1 MRRLAWTL
9 GCAAAA
15 VVVAAAATVGA
26 APRAPLWDVSGRWD
40 SSAEYLVLKQR
51 HDGRVAITVHHTCVP
66 GHIERGAGRLTGDH
80 LTGRVVPAHQP
91 PPAPCARFADIDLR
105 VSPDG
110 RRLVGRFRTDR
121 MAGPISYDARRPAR
135 SLVRFRPAIVPR
147 GRRVQ
152 VLLRARP
159 ALPAGATASVRLCA
173 AADCTTRSG
182 RWGPLFAR
190 AAGCR
195 TYRAT
200 VVFADARAS
209 ARRRLCD

>member
-1 MRRLAWTL
+1 MRRLAWRL
-9 GCAAAA
+9 GCAAAVA
-15 VVVAAAATVGA
+15 VAAAATVGA

-135 SLVRFRPAIVPR
+135 SLVRFRPVIVPR
-147 GRRVQ
+147 GRRGQGV
-152 VLLRARP
+152 LRARP
-159 ALPAGATASVRLCA
+159 APPAGGAGAGGGCA
-173 AADCTTRSG
+173 GAG
-182 RWGPLFAR
+182 RPPPRGAGGPPGA
-190 AAGCR
+190 
-195 TYRAT
+195 
-200 VVFADARAS
+200 
-209 ARRRLCD
+209 